1 MSSLGSIIREARES
15 KQLTIHDLESQT
27 HILSKYIEA
36 IENENF
42 DEIPGEVY
50 VRGFLKNI
58 SLKLG
63 LDTEQ
68 ILTLY
73 KLQISSPQTYGS
85 YEEKEHEEHK
95 KEKPKKIPK
104 KVKIKKEQESTAG
117 IHIHEQMFEIS
128 KKEQEMLL
136 PPIHKIRKKRRIRVF
151 PKIAFILLIVLVAA
165 VAAVIFINRNYIKSL
180 LPKMPKIEKNDNRK
194 RNIVENYT
202 KIGVRSGDI
211 IYFKPIGISAT
222 IIFESIGNTVKA
234 SINDI
239 DISFSKTNPLLVDLN
254 KNGINDFRIHLIDVI
269 EDVAMIEME
278 KLEENSTERNVQ
290 TTTLSEPQN
299 TYSQNEN
306 IGSAL
311 KIIGNETYILQD
323 VDKASI
329 TVECTAKKFVYV
341 RYFIDSE
348 NPNTTNLSTGKS
360 ITLTANDTIM
370 LTIGNAGEVIVR
382 INGKMVYLGK
392 SGETVNKTIKWV
404 RNVNNTTKFDLI
416 MTDTK

>member
-42 DEIPGEVY
+42 EEIPGEVY

-73 KLQISSPQTYGS
+73 KLQISSPQIYGS
-85 YEEKEHEEHK
+85 YEEKEDEEHK
-95 KEKPKKIPK
+95 QEKPKKIPK
-104 KVKIKKEQESTAG
+104 KVKIKKEQEITNG
-117 IHIHEQMFEIS
+117 INEQMFEIS

-151 PKIAFILLIVLVAA
+151 PKIAFILLTVLVAA

-180 LPKMPKIEKNDNRK
+180 LPKMPQIEKNDNRK

-278 KLEENSTERNVQ
+278 KLEEKGAGQNVQ

-311 KIIGNETYILQD
+311 KIIGNEIYILQN
-323 VDKASI
+323 VDKTSI
-329 TVECTAKKFVYV
+329 AVECTAKKFVYV
-341 RYFIDSE
+341 RYFVDSE

-360 ITLTANDTIM
+360 ITLTADDTIM

-382 INGKMVYLGK
+382 INSKTVYLGK

-404 RNVNNTTKFDLI
+404 RNINNTTKFDLI